1 MKTIANRIEKLEAEF
16 SPRVTWVIIRNFDAG
31 DLRGYRNS
39 IWGEAPITVMREI
52 GQTEERLLERA
63 EATVQAAR
71 PVSPVLVLEEMR
83 GAEHKQAKKE

>member
-1 MKTIANRIEKLEAEF
+1 MKIIANRIAKLEEEF
-16 SPRVTWVIIRNFDAG
+16 TPQVIRVIITDFDAG

-52 GQTEERLLERA
+52 GETEERLLERA

-71 PVSPVLVLEEMR
+71 PVSPVLVLEEVR